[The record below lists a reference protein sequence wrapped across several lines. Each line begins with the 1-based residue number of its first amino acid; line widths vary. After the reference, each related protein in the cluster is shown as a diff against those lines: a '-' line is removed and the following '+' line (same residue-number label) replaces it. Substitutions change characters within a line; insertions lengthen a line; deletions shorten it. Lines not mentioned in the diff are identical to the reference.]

1 MIDSML
7 ANGTGPYALDEVI
20 RRAVA
25 PNLPVVLKTQ
35 TKPPF
40 WLAVYRKAEGVREDG
55 PDGRWDSLAALVLS
69 HGYWEYEETEVV
81 YKILSDRCRTGTPIV
96 VDVGGYVGYYTLLA
110 AKMGCRVHVWEGSP
124 RHAAMIQFSV
134 WMNGL
139 ADRVSIHNNICAPGS
154 KPLRFLGD
162 NLNSHV
168 ANSFFG
174 TDNPKFL
181 QEILESAEE
190 EKTGGLPVH
199 PLAIDDVIQEEV
211 LLLKVDVQGYEAHV
225 FRSAKQLLA
234 RQMVCYVIFEFS
246 MWRGM
251 NVADGVQMVLDI
263 LSWGYTV
270 SNIPH
275 SRCKLEHFTT
285 RWQVEQLAL
294 KLQKNADSCHKY
306 NVYMLATRRN
316 MPQIFALT

>member
-1 MIDSML
+1 MIESML
-7 ANGTGPYALDEVI
+7 TNGTGPYALDDVI

-55 PDGRWDSLAALVLS
+55 PDGRWDSLAALIQS

-81 YKILSDRCRTGTPIV
+81 YQILSERCKRGAPLV
-96 VDVGGYVGYYTLLA
+96 VDVGGYVGYYTVLA
-110 AKMGCRVHVWEGSP
+110 AKLGCRVHVWEGSP
-124 RHAAMIQFSV
+124 RHSAMLLMSV

-139 ADRVSIHNNICAPGS
+139 SDRVSIHNNICSKGS
-154 KPLRFLGD
+154 KPLRLIGD

-168 ANSFFG
+168 ANSFFN

-181 QEILESAEE
+181 QEILASAEE

-199 PLAIDDVIQEEV
+199 QLAVDDVIREEV

-225 FRSAKQLLA
+225 LKSAEQLLV

-251 NVADGVQMVLDI
+251 KMAEGVQMVMDLI
-263 LSWGYTV
+263 SWGYTV

-275 SRCKLEHFTT
+275 SRCKLEQFTT
-285 RWQVEQLAL
+285 RQQVEQLAL
-294 KLQKNADSCHKY
+294 RLQKNTDMCHKY
-306 NVYMLATRRN
+306 NIYMLATRKN
-316 MPQIFALT
+316 MPHVFGN

>member
-1 MIDSML
+1 MIDSL
-7 ANGTGPYALDEVI
+7 LHNGTGPFALDDVI

-25 PNLPVVLKTQ
+25 PNLPVILRTQ

-40 WLAVYRKAEGVREDG
+40 WLAVYRKAEGVKEDG
-55 PDGRWDSLAALVLS
+55 PDGRWDSLAALIQS

-81 YKILSDRCRTGTPIV
+81 YRILSERCKVNAPIV
-96 VDVGGYVGYYTLLA
+96 VDVGGYVGYYTVLA

-124 RHAAMIQFSV
+124 RHSVMLQMSV

-139 ADRVSIHNNICAPGS
+139 NNQVSIYNNICGTGT
-154 KPLRFLGD
+154 KPLRFIGD

-168 ANSFFG
+168 ANSFFN

-181 QEILESAEE
+181 EEILESAEE
-190 EKTGGLPVH
+190 ERTGGLPVH
-199 PLAIDDVIQEEV
+199 QLAVDDVIHEEV

-225 FRSAKQLLA
+225 LKSAEHLLA

-251 NVADGVQMVLDI
+251 NKAEGVQMVMDLI
-263 LSWGYTV
+263 TWGYTV
-270 SNIPH
+270 TNIPH
-275 SRCKLEHFTT
+275 SRCKLEQFKT
-285 RWQVEQLAL
+285 RQQVEQLAL
-294 KLQKNADSCHKY
+294 KLQRNTDMCHKY
-306 NVYMLATRRN
+306 NVYLLATRKN
-316 MPQIFALT
+316 MPLVFGT